1 VGGWVKLDTP
11 KFVAVI
17 SCSGED
23 GWGGWVYF
31 YVFSAID
38 VGSRS
43 GEYGSAVVI
52 AELADG

>member
-1 VGGWVKLDTP
+1 VKLDTP

-23 GWGGWVYF
+23 GWCDLVYF